1 MRPPCFS
8 RTRACALGS
17 PGLAHEPPLLFR
29 PPPGQATPAP
39 LSPQTLK
46 VVPWVLLILKHQL
59 VPPAALAPNSHICT
73 QRSIKEGVRRAPSSF
88 ARGLIRTQSRDF
100 PVRSLPC
107 HLPRQ
112 PSAPCPCS
120 DPTGSP
126 LAAPDTGKR
135 APCGPHVQ
143 NRMFAPRNPRAP
155 KRATRRALLSISVAE
170 TLSLA
175 IQPNTFVHH
184 PATLSLPSSPRLFP
198 PPLYWG
204 CAPGISLSG
213 ASASLFRNSPLRPGR
228 PRSPLTRISESSAG
242 PSRHVKFLSSAHL
255 SRWNLSL

>member
-100 PVRSLPC
+100 PVRSLPF
-107 HLPRQ
+107 HLPCQ

-120 DPTGSP
+120 DPTRSP

-175 IQPNTFVHH
+175 IQPNI
-184 PATLSLPSSPRLFP
+184 SSTTQ
-198 PPLYWG
+198 
-204 CAPGISLSG
+204 
-213 ASASLFRNSPLRPGR
+213 
-228 PRSPLTRISESSAG
+228 PRSPFH
-242 PSRHVKFLSSAHL
+242 RHPVCFLHL
-255 SRWNLSL
+255 SIGVVLPAFPCPEPALPYFETPRCAQAGLVRP